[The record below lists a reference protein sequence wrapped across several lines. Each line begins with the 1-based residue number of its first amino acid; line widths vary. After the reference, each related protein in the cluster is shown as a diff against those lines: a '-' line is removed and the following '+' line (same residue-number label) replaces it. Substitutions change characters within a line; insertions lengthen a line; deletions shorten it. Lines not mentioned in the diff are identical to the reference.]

1 VEDSNSYVRIFIF
14 DSFLLSFL
22 SKIFPFLF
30 LLSPFYFFDLI
41 FYYLFLFFNL
51 FLSSFIFFLLFH
63 SYFISILPRT
73 YDWKSVLYSFTKPR
87 PYHSKMNNLTYRF
100 HFHFERLQ
108 LVCLIPSPA
117 ASTKRQLPHPDR
129 QNAERER
136 RGRVVRRWRACTSL
150 KVPVGAEA
158 RSKGGA
164 AWPGGEPPFRH
175 RPPARH
181 HGSYGGSTSLSFL
194 LRLLAARRSSG
205 TVPHLTSLRFD
216 FCCAPLRAPNAH
228 RCISQI

>member
-1 VEDSNSYVRIFIF
+1 
-14 DSFLLSFL
+14 L

-41 FYYLFLFFNL
+41 FYYLFPFFNL
-51 FLSSFIFFLLFH
+51 FLSSFIFSFFFTLILSL
-63 SYFISILPRT
+63 SYPELTTEKVF
-73 YDWKSVLYSFTKPR
+73 LYSFTKPR

-129 QNAERER
+129 ERER